1 MAEKYE
7 VRVHLEL
14 DRANRARSAMGN
26 LSNRLSGIRDRIR
39 TINSGAN
46 RLTRNLLAIGAT
58 YLGIRALMNAFRG
71 VGGETVRVNSEVED
85 MQVALATL
93 MASAER
99 ISFDRARQS
108 AGALF
113 RQLNDIAVQS
123 PATATQL
130 MDIFRGVYGPLR
142 QAGTGMQD
150 LLNFTRNAASVG
162 AALQVDYQQLSRD
175 VMMMATGV
183 AGTDVKT
190 FRLLR
195 SMNLITQ
202 STEEWNRMAQQDS
215 AKAAETLLEVFN
227 QLGGPAADAFGR
239 TWTGVSSTF
248 RGLVEQ
254 FMRVFT
260 GPSFAIVRDTL
271 RSINQFLLRYRSNL
285 ENVLRFLGSALAS
298 RLQNIVNK
306 TQTGLETIVRN
317 MDTVAQTLDAAIAKF
332 NEIKPLIAQIAKV
345 LLIAKAVTL
354 ILAPLLSIVGT
365 VVSMAGGLAGAGA
378 AAGGAGAAGAGAAG
392 GGIFATLGAA
402 IGPLI
407 AIIGAVIAVFAG
419 VWRVI
424 SQFPDRVAAMF
435 TFVRGDLTIIWNQI
449 KAIAADLWDFLGPIF
464 QILGAVVISVVS
476 GFINFMVPA
485 IRVAVAFI
493 RVFTAALAEFGTR
506 YLAPMAQKVTEF
518 FLAISDGVRWFWSI
532 LIGLAEWLERVLQ
545 LSGMDR
551 TARIEKTPAQRE
563 QLAESQTQTGL
574 FQQMLEQ
581 LRNIWRQGAGEQE
594 GVELPGGRAPGERP
608 RAPVTNI
615 GRVVINQEF
624 READPDRVWIQV
636 RDALEREASQR
647 TQSGF
652 VPIFSR

>member
-1 MAEKYE
+1 MAEEYN
-7 VRVHLEL
+7 VRVRLEL
-14 DRANRARSAMGN
+14 DRANRARKTLGQ
-26 LSNRLSGIRDRIR
+26 LSNRLSGIRTKIGS
-39 TINSGAN
+39 INSGAN

-58 YLGIRALMNAFRG
+58 YLGIRALWNAFRG
-71 VGGETVRVNSEVED
+71 IGGETVRVNSEVED

-99 ISFDRARQS
+99 ITFERAERS

-113 RQLNDIAVQS
+113 RRLNDIAVQS

-142 QAGTGMQD
+142 QAGTGMED
-150 LLNFTRNAASVG
+150 LLSFTRNAASVG

-195 SMNLITQ
+195 SMNLITK

-215 AKAAETLLEVFN
+215 AKAAEELLKVFD

-248 RGLVEQ
+248 KGLVEQ

-271 RSINQFLLRYRSNL
+271 RSINTFLLRYRSNL
-285 ENVLRFLGSALAS
+285 ENVLRFIGSAMAS
-298 RLQNIVNK
+298 RLQRIVNK
-306 TQTGLETIVRN
+306 TKTGLDTIVQN
-317 MDTVAQTLDAAIAKF
+317 MDAIARKIDGAIDKF

-354 ILAPLLSIVGT
+354 ILAPLLSIIGT

-378 AAGGAGAAGAGAAG
+378 AGGGAAAGAGAAG
-392 GGIFATLGAA
+392 GGIFATLSAA

-407 AIIGAVIAVFAG
+407 AIVGAVIAVFVG

-464 QILGAVVISVVS
+464 QILGAVVIAAVS
-476 GFINFMVPA
+476 GFINFLVPA
-485 IRVAVAFI
+485 IRVLVAFI

-506 YLAPMAQKVTEF
+506 YLAPLAQKVTEF
-518 FLAISDGVRWFWSI
+518 FLAVSDGVRWFWSI

-545 LSGMDR
+545 LSGLDR

-563 QLAESQTQTGL
+563 QLAEAQTQTGL

-581 LRNIWRQGAGEQE
+581 LRNIWSQGAEGEE
-594 GVELPGGRAPGERP
+594 GPQLPGGPAPGTRP

-636 RDALEREASQR
+636 RDAIEREATHR